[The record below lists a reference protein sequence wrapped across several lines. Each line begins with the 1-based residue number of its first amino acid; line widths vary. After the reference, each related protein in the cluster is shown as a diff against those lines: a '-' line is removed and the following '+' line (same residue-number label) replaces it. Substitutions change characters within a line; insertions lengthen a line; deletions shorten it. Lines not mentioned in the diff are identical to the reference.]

1 LLETTY
7 QSTQIGKLRDQ
18 IDRIRVEQEEI
29 YDKNAQ
35 VLSDEIVAQ
44 RTAAKKL
51 EDEKSAMMTS
61 LEKEKKIT
69 SDIKTLLKKEKEL
82 RHAAEGL
89 AETHKKDTE
98 AKDEEMKNLRSDLDN
113 LRSNADNK
121 ETEIKKLQAELGS
134 LKLKKAEDDTNMEN
148 EIIKLRAELESL
160 KLKKA
165 EDDTSVF
172 EAISSYVTSLST
184 VISGTGACPRTQC
197 FKDGDSVGALKWVKK
212 EISVISDLIS
222 SYGGIVQWLGLKQLL
237 HLLKPEVV
245 VIFTKQGSRLLL
257 FVKPMMFYNA
267 ARTAKTS
274 GAVYIV

>member
-1 LLETTY
+1 M
-7 QSTQIGKLRDQ
+7 
-18 IDRIRVEQEEI
+18 EQEEI

-82 RHAAEGL
+82 RHASEGL
-89 AETHKKDTE
+89 AETHKKDAE

-121 ETEIKKLQAELGS
+121 ETEIKKLQAELG
-134 LKLKKAEDDTNMEN
+134 
-148 EIIKLRAELESL
+148 SL

-257 FVKPMMFYNA
+257 FVEPMMFYNA